1 MKHVAILGG
10 GCSGPLVALLLARR
24 GYTVTLYER
33 RADPRTQTVAA
44 GRSINL
50 ALADR
55 GIRALER
62 AGLMDRLRPALV
74 PMHSRMIHEVGRVPQ
89 SFRYG
94 QRPEEVL
101 WSASRATLHRLLIEA
116 AIADGVECRFGQ
128 ALVDAD
134 FASQEANLEDAG
146 TKHRYRVAMTPAIA
160 ADGSGSAMRHAMARA
175 GFCEASEDVLPHLYK
190 ELNIAP
196 DANGQARL
204 DPEHLHIWPR
214 GAHMLIALPN
224 ADNSLTATL
233 FMQAEGADASFAAL
247 RDPAAARQFF
257 EREFPDALALMP
269 DFEHQFSS
277 HPVGKLA
284 TIRTDVWNANGT
296 ALLLGDS
303 AHGIVP
309 FHGQG
314 LNCCFE
320 DCLAL
325 DELVAADLD
334 WQTCFERFT
343 ALRRPNADAIARMA
357 LENYVEMRDSV
368 RDPRFQLQKALSLL
382 LERRHPE
389 RFIPRYS
396 MVMFHGEIPYAEAES
411 RGAIQSRLLDEATRH
426 ASSLGDVNLD
436 LVDQWVTERL
446 SVIDG

>member
-1 MKHVAILGG
+1 VTQVTILGG
-10 GCSGPLVALLLARR
+10 GCSGPLAALLLVRR
-24 GYTVTLYER
+24 GHAVTLYER
-33 RADPRTQTVAA
+33 RADPRTHAVAA

-55 GIRALER
+55 GIRALEQ

-74 PMHSRMIHEVGRVPQ
+74 SMHSRMIHEVGRAPQ

-94 QRPEEVL
+94 QRSEEVL

-116 AIADGVECRFGQ
+116 AIAEGVECHFGQ
-128 ALVDAD
+128 ALVDVD
-134 FASQEANLEDAG
+134 FETREALLEDAD
-146 TKHRYRVAMTPAIA
+146 TKHRYRVAMQPAIA
-160 ADGSGSAMRHAMARA
+160 ADGSGSAMRKAMARA
-175 GFCEASEDVLPHLYK
+175 GLCQASEDLLPHGYK
-190 ELNIAP
+190 ELHIAP
-196 DANGQARL
+196 DAHGQPRL
-204 DPEHLHIWPR
+204 DRAHLHIWPR
-214 GAHMLIALPN
+214 GAYMLIALPN
-224 ADNSLTATL
+224 ADDSFTATL
-233 FMQAEGADASFAAL
+233 FMPNEGAEASFAAL
-247 RDPAAARQFF
+247 QDPTAARVF
-257 EREFPDALALMP
+257 
-269 DFEHQFSS
+269 FEHQFPDVLALLPDFEQQFSA
-277 HPVGKLA
+277 HPVGKLG
-284 TIRTDVWNANGT
+284 TIRADVWHVGGT

-325 DELVAADLD
+325 DALLAGDVD
-334 WQTCFERFT
+334 WPACFERFT

-396 MVMFHGEIPYAEAES
+396 MVMFHGEIPYADAEA
-411 RGAIQSRLLDEATRH
+411 RGAIQARILDEATRNVTSV
-426 ASSLGDVNLD
+426 ADVNLD
-436 LVDQWVTERL
+436 QVDQWVIERL
-446 SVIDG
+446 PVIGE